1 MVPVGPVV
9 ARCQTAQPRRVLWAY
24 LSDPDLRAE
33 WWPELNLESRLGGT
47 VREQWAEGDA
57 SRDASGEV
65 DVFVDGHALGFRWTE
80 AGDPRPTAV
89 LITLRSIGAGAS
101 LTVTETGF
109 DMLPDPSAR
118 AAASQEGWDVLLRD
132 LSAAVDDLDED
143 DAATAVATAEASA
156 ADTGAEPADA
166 EPEPVEVGSSEAEAV
181 EAEAVEAEV
190 ETDASSDAEHPV
202 ADDADDVKT
211 GEREIEDAEVV
222 DAEIEDAEV
231 VDEDV
236 VEETVAEEDVVEEAV
251 IEGAPDAE
259 DVASDSDDAAAAGP
273 QVLARIEPDEPAEL
287 PEASVD
293 SESAAWAASGVNI
306 TVNGGAGDDDDDEWD
321 TSTDFDRLLRGR

>member
-57 SRDASGEV
+57 SRDASGEI

-132 LSAAVDDLDED
+132 LSAAIDDLDEG
-143 DAATAVATAEASA
+143 DAATAVATAEAAA
-156 ADTGAEPADA
+156 ADTGAE
-166 EPEPVEVGSSEAEAV
+166 SEAV
-181 EAEAVEAEV
+181 EAEAEFDANS
-190 ETDASSDAEHPV
+190 ETENPV
-202 ADDADDVKT
+202 ADDADEAET
-211 GEREIEDAEVV
+211 GEREIEDAVVV
-222 DAEIEDAEV
+222 DAEVEDAEV
-231 VDEDV
+231 VDAEVVVDEDV
-236 VEETVAEEDVVEEAV
+236 AEEGVVDEDVVEEAV
-251 IEGAPDAE
+251 IEGAPEAE
-259 DVASDSDDAAAAGP
+259 DAASDSDDAGDAGP

>member
-9 ARCQTAQPRRVLWAY
+9 ARCETAQPRRVLWAY

-33 WWPELNLESRLGGT
+33 WWPELNLESRLGGS

-57 SRDASGEV
+57 SRDASGEI

-132 LSAAVDDLDED
+132 LSAAIDDLDED
-143 DAATAVATAEASA
+143 DAATAVATAEAAA
-156 ADTGAEPADA
+156 ADNGAE
-166 EPEPVEVGSSEAEAV
+166 SEAV
-181 EAEAVEAEV
+181 EAEAEFDANS
-190 ETDASSDAEHPV
+190 ETENPV
-202 ADDADDVKT
+202 ADDADEAET
-211 GEREIEDAEVV
+211 GEREIEDAVVV
-222 DAEIEDAEV
+222 DAEVEDAEV
-231 VDEDV
+231 VDAEVVVDEDV
-236 VEETVAEEDVVEEAV
+236 AEEGVVDEDVVEEAV
-251 IEGAPDAE
+251 IEGAPEAE
-259 DVASDSDDAAAAGP
+259 DAASDSDDAGDAGP

>member
-57 SRDASGEV
+57 SRDASGEI

-132 LSAAVDDLDED
+132 LSAAIDDLDED
-143 DAATAVATAEASA
+143 DAATAVATAEAAA
-156 ADTGAEPADA
+156 ADTGAE
-166 EPEPVEVGSSEAEAV
+166 SEAV
-181 EAEAVEAEV
+181 EAEAEFDAKS
-190 ETDASSDAEHPV
+190 ETENPV
-202 ADDADDVKT
+202 ADDADEAET
-211 GEREIEDAEVV
+211 GEREIEDAVVV
-222 DAEIEDAEV
+222 DAEVEDAEV
-231 VDEDV
+231 VDAEVVVDEDV
-236 VEETVAEEDVVEEAV
+236 AEEGVVDEDVVEEAV
-251 IEGAPDAE
+251 IEGAPEAE
-259 DVASDSDDAAAAGP
+259 DAASDSDDAGDAGP

-287 PEASVD
+287 PEAPVD

>member
-24 LSDPDLRAE
+24 LSDPDLREE

-143 DAATAVATAEASA
+143 DAATVVATAEAAA
-156 ADTGAEPADA
+156 ADTGAEP
-166 EPEPVEVGSSEAEAV
+166 ETV
-181 EAEAVEAEV
+181 EAEAELEAEAGA
-190 ETDASSDAEHPV
+190 ELEAAAEAEPEIDANSDAEHPV
-202 ADDADDVKT
+202 ADDADDVET
-211 GEREIEDAEVV
+211 GEREIEDAVVV

-231 VDEDV
+231 VDAEVVVDEDV
-236 VEETVAEEDVVEEAV
+236 L
-251 IEGAPDAE
+251 EGAPDAE
-259 DVASDSDDAAAAGP
+259 DAASDSDDAGEASP
-273 QVLARIEPDEPAEL
+273 QVLARIEPDEPAAL
-287 PEASVD
+287 PEVAAVD

>member
-57 SRDASGEV
+57 SRDASGEI

-132 LSAAVDDLDED
+132 LSAAIDDLDED
-143 DAATAVATAEASA
+143 DAATAVATAEAAA
-156 ADTGAEPADA
+156 ADTGAE
-166 EPEPVEVGSSEAEAV
+166 SEAG
-181 EAEAVEAEV
+181 EAETEFDAKS
-190 ETDASSDAEHPV
+190 ETENPV
-202 ADDADDVKT
+202 ADDADEAET
-211 GEREIEDAEVV
+211 GEREIEDAVVV
-222 DAEIEDAEV
+222 DAEVEDAEV
-231 VDEDV
+231 VDAEVVVDEDV
-236 VEETVAEEDVVEEAV
+236 AEEGVVDEDVVEEAV
-251 IEGAPDAE
+251 IEGAPEAE
-259 DVASDSDDAAAAGP
+259 DAASDSDDAGDAGP

-287 PEASVD
+287 PEAPVD

>member
-57 SRDASGEV
+57 SRDASGEI

-132 LSAAVDDLDED
+132 LSAAIDDLDEG
-143 DAATAVATAEASA
+143 DAATAVATAEAAA
-156 ADTGAEPADA
+156 ADTGAE
-166 EPEPVEVGSSEAEAV
+166 SEAV
-181 EAEAVEAEV
+181 EAEAEFDANS
-190 ETDASSDAEHPV
+190 ETENPV
-202 ADDADDVKT
+202 ADDADEAET
-211 GEREIEDAEVV
+211 GEREIEDAVVV
-222 DAEIEDAEV
+222 DAEVEDAEV
-231 VDEDV
+231 VDAEVVVDEDV
-236 VEETVAEEDVVEEAV
+236 AEEGVVDEDVVEEAV
-251 IEGAPDAE
+251 IEGAPEAE
-259 DVASDSDDAAAAGP
+259 DAASDSDDAGDAGP

-287 PEASVD
+287 PEAPVD

>member
-143 DAATAVATAEASA
+143 DAATAVATAEVAA
-156 ADTGAEPADA
+156 ADTGAEP
-166 EPEPVEVGSSEAEAV
+166 
-181 EAEAVEAEV
+181 
-190 ETDASSDAEHPV
+190 ETGD
-202 ADDADDVKT
+202 
-211 GEREIEDAEVV
+211 REIEDAEVV

-231 VDEDV
+231 VDAEVVDAEVVVDEEVVDEDV
-236 VEETVAEEDVVEEAV
+236 VDEAVVEEAV

-259 DVASDSDDAAAAGP
+259 DAASDSDDAAAAGP

>member
-57 SRDASGEV
+57 SRDASGEI

-132 LSAAVDDLDED
+132 LSAAIDDLDEG
-143 DAATAVATAEASA
+143 DAATAVATAEAAA
-156 ADTGAEPADA
+156 ADTGAE
-166 EPEPVEVGSSEAEAV
+166 SEAV
-181 EAEAVEAEV
+181 EAEAEFDAIS
-190 ETDASSDAEHPV
+190 ETENPV
-202 ADDADDVKT
+202 ADDADEAET
-211 GEREIEDAEVV
+211 GEREIEDAVVV
-222 DAEIEDAEV
+222 DAEVEDAEV
-231 VDEDV
+231 VDAEVVVDEDV
-236 VEETVAEEDVVEEAV
+236 AEEGVVDEDVVEEAV
-251 IEGAPDAE
+251 IEGAPEAE
-259 DVASDSDDAAAAGP
+259 DAASDSDDAGDAGP